1 MSTPD
6 LSERPE
12 SLQRVCSAPVPVNDL
27 AAALRCATIPIWLLV
42 CVVGTWVWG
51 GYVTLGLVFL
61 SWKAAARF
69 G

>member
-1 MSTPD
+1 MPIPD
-6 LSERPE
+6 HSGCHESMERA
-12 SLQRVCSAPVPVNDL
+12 RSAPVPGYDL
-27 AAALRCATIPIWLLV
+27 AAALRCATIPIWLLL